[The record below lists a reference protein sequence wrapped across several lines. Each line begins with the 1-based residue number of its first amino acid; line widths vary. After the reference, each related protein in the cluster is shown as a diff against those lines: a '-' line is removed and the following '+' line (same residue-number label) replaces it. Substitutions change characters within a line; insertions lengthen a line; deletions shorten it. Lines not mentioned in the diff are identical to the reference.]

1 MKIIPAIDIRDGRC
15 VRLVQGDPERET
27 VYRDDPVQQALEFQ
41 QQGASLIHVVDLD
54 GAFEGRPVNHESVIE
69 MRRKLDCEIEI
80 GGGIRN
86 EKDIELY
93 RSSGIKR
100 IILGTVILDTAFYPV
115 MERYRE
121 VLVAGIDAREG
132 RVATHGWKNVSE
144 IKDEELFSEMVKLG
158 LKRFIYTDIT
168 RDGMLGGPPLDS
180 FNRIL
185 GSFREIELVASGGI
199 SSMDDLKL
207 LSEAADGRI
216 EGCIIG
222 KAIYDGRMDLR
233 EALDY
238 VVS

>member
-54 GAFEGRPVNHESVIE
+54 GAFEGRPVNHEIVIE

-132 RVATHGWKNVSE
+132 RVATHGWKNVSD

-158 LKRFIYTDIT
+158 LKRFIYTDIS

>member
-54 GAFEGRPVNHESVIE
+54 GAFEGRPVNHEIVIE

-100 IILGTVILDTAFYPV
+100 IILGTVILDPAFYPV

-158 LKRFIYTDIT
+158 LKRFIYTDIS